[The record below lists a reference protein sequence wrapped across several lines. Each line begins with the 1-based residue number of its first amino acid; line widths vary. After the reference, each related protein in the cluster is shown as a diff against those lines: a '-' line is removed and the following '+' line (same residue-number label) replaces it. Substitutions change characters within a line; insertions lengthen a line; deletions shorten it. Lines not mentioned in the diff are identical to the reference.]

1 MKAYKDRDLKRLEK
15 QNHDTNRDNK
25 TIQES
30 QEVILLR
37 KYRWVLLKNQDN
49 INYSDKR
56 YYHSSLRM
64 YADTYTIE
72 KLFLSLD
79 PKFNII
85 RDVKEKYIRFNNT
98 HFSSEDEVMQD
109 RKSVV

>member
-79 PKFNII
+79 PKFNI
-85 RDVKEKYIRFNNT
+85 RLSEVTFLVFSHNT
-98 HFSSEDEVMQD
+98 LINISMRLPAHLL
-109 RKSVV
+109 

>member
-1 MKAYKDRDLKRLEK
+1 MTPIE
-15 QNHDTNRDNK
+15 TIK

-79 PKFNII
+79 PKFNINQRCERKNI
-85 RDVKEKYIRFNNT
+85 LDSIILT
-98 HFSSEDEVMQD
+98 FSSEDEVMQELLKND
-109 RKSVV
+109 